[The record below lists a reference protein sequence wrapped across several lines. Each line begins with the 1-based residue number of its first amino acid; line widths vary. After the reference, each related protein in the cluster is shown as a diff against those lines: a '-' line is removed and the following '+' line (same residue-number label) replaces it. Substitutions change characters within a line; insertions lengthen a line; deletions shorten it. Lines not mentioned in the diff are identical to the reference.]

1 MTFDPSASSIAS
13 RSDPRPRVSRC
24 DRRSVEQGDARCP
37 GVFEPGLRSP
47 PPHRWRATPRLT
59 GLSGRCVCFRSGSL
73 RRRSA
78 PIALEPATTEG
89 LFPSFRV
96 GSRIHAMR
104 ANSGARRQVVRQQG
118 RSVAKTREAS
128 PREATWCRDLVRQ
141 SRKAEAHESEE
152 RLQSSDTR
160 GLSKGLEPPERR
172 CPRPRRP
179 LTFTRQGARVGLGR
193 LRTKALEI
201 ARGPRAD
208 DDRHQRRYATRAVGK
223 TTPRRRPD
231 RESTEARTAT

>member
-1 MTFDPSASSIAS
+1 VTRGVRESSSRGYVPLLLTVGGQPLDSLGFPAGVCASEAG
-13 RSDPRPRVSRC
+13 VF
-24 DRRSVEQGDARCP
+24 GDAAH
-37 GVFEPGLRSP
+37 RSHSSRP
-47 PPHRWRATPRLT
+47 PPKGFSR
-59 GLSGRCVCFRSGSL
+59 
-73 RRRSA
+73 
-78 PIALEPATTEG
+78 
-89 LFPSFRV
+89 PSSME
-96 GSRIHAMR
+96 SRIHAMR
-104 ANSGARRQVVRQQG
+104 AHSGARRQVVRQQG